1 MRHVRW
7 AGFDMDECLGALYP
21 LYVYCEQLM
30 EEIEDEST
38 RNGFYMDMIDK
49 ISHESFFNDTTNI
62 WLFRPDFKKVLQL
75 LLNAYQYGQITG
87 CFILSNNGSSSLVNT
102 ARLILNSAIAKLSNY
117 QVTDLFKESWY
128 AYSPCRKGSMVKSW
142 TVIQN
147 CLRSANLPTMH
158 NPKTDLIFFDDKEHP
173 SLKRELEHNYIQVTP
188 YFNYTPHI
196 NVSRLLDPIF
206 EKYQIQRSV
215 KSKIKRMS
223 ENIEYE
229 DLQLRFTDTPNS
241 SEESY
246 SLKNPSIKIRQ
257 QIHEFIDPLTRFI
270 MNSPNTKIRRN
281 SVQKTIRNQKLTL
294 KNSQKIVQKSIK
306 NSKQRKNI
314 WKRY

>member
-1 MRHVRW
+1 
-7 AGFDMDECLGALYP
+7 MDECLGALYP